1 MSAKRK
7 SLPCHPI
14 SVRQVLT
21 RVYRFKPDVKL
32 RFITEEL
39 GFMSDEEAGQFIV
52 NHNAQ
57 DLLVER
63 GNDLY
68 FLTGKGLGFFE
79 AAKASAFGRVDIK
92 GQI

>member
-1 MSAKRK
+1 MSTILLHKLLRE
-7 SLPCHPI
+7 
-14 SVRQVLT
+14 VLLIMSD
-21 RVYRFKPDVKL
+21 YRFKPDVKL

-39 GFMSDEEAGQFIV
+39 GFMSDEDAGQFIV

-57 DLLVER
+57 HLLEER

-68 FLTGKGLGFFE
+68 FLTGKGVGYFDAVK
-79 AAKASAFGRVDIK
+79 AAAFGRVDIK